1 MVPLGVL
8 RGEGEVGGLSTMDC
22 LHCAAMPSCLQGN
35 DLAEGQVFELPNCI
49 CLVTLVA
56 CEKSAQGRASILP
69 TITPGTCRQTSHSQ
83 RGLRGLATIA
93 AHHPDIHNLDR
104 PLYPTPDLSNLA
116 SHFSPGPT
124 PVQARLASLYGSLVP

>member
-1 MVPLGVL
+1 MVRLGVL
-8 RGEGEVGGLSTMDC
+8 RGDGGGGALSRMNY

-56 CEKSAQGRASILP
+56 CEKPAQGGASILP
-69 TITPGTCRQTSHSQ
+69 TITPGTCQQTSYSQ
-83 RGLRGLATIA
+83 LGLRGLATIA
-93 AHHPDIHNLDR
+93 VHHPDIHNLDH
-104 PLYPTPDLSNLA
+104 PCYPTPDLSNPA
-116 SHFSPGPT
+116 SHFSPGPS